1 MTAATPPP
9 SPFSPPSVPP
19 APVAAHGG
27 RRWFA
32 PAVAALVAAGAG
44 VGLGWLLWAGPDGAA
59 SGTGLRDAAADAAGA
74 CQVWQRVP
82 PFSALNGGDKDAPV
96 QFNRA
101 LAAAYLGRTAADL
114 DDRYKEL
121 GQAFQEIE
129 MRLRTYKI
137 EGAEAEGAHE
147 KVTSLCTG
155 LDD

>member
-9 SPFSPPSVPP
+9 SPSSPPSVPP
-19 APVAAHGG
+19 APVAARGG
-27 RRWFA
+27 HRWVA

-44 VGLGWLLWAGPDGAA
+44 MGLGWLLWAGADSAA
-59 SGTGLRDAAADAAGA
+59 SATGLRDAAADAAGA
-74 CQVWQRVP
+74 CQAWQRVP
-82 PFSALNGGDKDAPV
+82 PFSALKNGDKDAPV

-121 GQAFQEIE
+121 GQAFREIE
-129 MRLRTYKI
+129 TRLRTYEV
-137 EGAEAEGAHE
+137 EGAEAEAAHE
-147 KVTSLCTG
+147 KVTSLCTD